1 MPSTENITVAIWGGM
16 PTNLRSITNH
26 IGDLPLTYK
35 PRMYKLVKE
44 SKMWLIAHTKDLT
57 LYSAVSSEALSGGN
71 GEVLRVD
78 IMVPANRR
86 IAGGKSPLDLLNKLM
101 DCAEKNAIQGGVLT
115 TQTLD
120 NLPFLYILKEFH
132 LEERPSALPVMIG
145 SNAGSLCIESTRQ
158 LDALMRFSKYP
169 ILANISQLELGFK
182 CPTTIKIDT
191 KSGGRP
197 APMPPSSTGTGAGTG
212 AGAGV
217 KTPPVLGKEIPPKSN
232 PPEKPLTPKT
242 DPPKKKG
249 SKVGV
254 IAAVIAGVLVLGI
267 GLIALL
273 GGNNNK
279 PNEYA
284 YADTNYALPEQPT
297 PSTPPA
303 NDEVARPTNPVS
315 DRVSD
320 SPASDRKASS
330 GATATPQPEQQS
342 PKPSKTVQQRPD
354 PTANTP
360 HPTTQ
365 RQQPTS
371 PTQQPK
377 PSQPA
382 TPTVDNSW
390 KAGVQTLKNKCPYIV
405 RNTSGT
411 TEVTD
416 ILISDT
422 RVTVSVK
429 FYDVSMYD
437 LSQST
442 KTTIQNKR
450 IPAVRADFNNL
461 PSHVKVNI
469 VCYDKA
475 GRQLSL

>member
-26 IGDLPLTYK
+26 IGDLPSTYK

-44 SKMWLIAHTKDLT
+44 PKMWLIAHTKDLT
-57 LYSAVSSEALSGGN
+57 LYSAVSSEALSGGS

-86 IAGGKSPLDLLNKLM
+86 IAGGKSPLDLLNKM
-101 DCAEKNAIQGGVLT
+101 MECAEKNAIQGGVLT
-115 TQTLD
+115 TQTID
-120 NLPFLYILKEFH
+120 NLPFLYHLKEFH

-197 APMPPSSTGTGAGTG
+197 APQPPTGTGTGT
-212 AGAGV
+212 GAGV
-217 KTPPVLGKEIPPKSN
+217 KTPPVKGKEIPHKSN
-232 PPEKPLTPKT
+232 PLEKPLTSKT

-249 SKVGV
+249 SKAGL

-273 GGNNNK
+273 GGNSNK

-284 YADTNYALPEQPT
+284 YTDTNYALPEQPT
-297 PSTPPA
+297 PSTPPS
-303 NDEVARPTNPVS
+303 NDEVARPTNPTT

-320 SPASDRKASS
+320 SPASDRKTPA
-330 GATATPQPEQQS
+330 GATSQPNQ
-342 PKPSKTVQQRPD
+342 PSKPAQQRPE
-354 PTANTP
+354 PSA
-360 HPTTQ
+360 TTQ
-365 RQQPTS
+365 PSRPGTQQNPPS
-371 PTQQPK
+371 YPSQQQQPK
-377 PSQPA
+377 PRPSQPA

-390 KAGVQTLKNKCPYIV
+390 KAGVQTLKNKCPYLV
-405 RNTSGT
+405 RNTTGT

-416 ILISDT
+416 IIISDT

-442 KTTIQNKR
+442 KTTIQNIR